1 MLYYIK
7 ISSADGLDEIEGNY
21 YIENIKQKSKQCQC
35 CNFYFFNKMNFRYDK
50 NKCDGCYNCLN
61 YEKSNYQYL
70 FRVIY
75 TKKGAF
81 RTVSDYFV
89 VEVEKLLEE
98 SNLNE
103 QFGWL
108 YKDEKYEIET
118 DDVLDNTEN
127 FVEIELKS
135 DPHVKS
141 SHNLS

>member
-1 MLYYIK
+1 MI
-7 ISSADGLDEIEGNY
+7 
-21 YIENIKQKSKQCQC
+21 
-35 CNFYFFNKMNFRYDK
+35 K

-81 RTVSDYFV
+81 RTVSNYFV

>member
-7 ISSADGLDEIEGNY
+7 ISSADGLDETEGNY

-75 TKKGAF
+75 TKK
-81 RTVSDYFV
+81 V
-89 VEVEKLLEE
+89 LLERLAIIL
-98 SNLNE
+98 S
-103 QFGWL
+103 
-108 YKDEKYEIET
+108 
-118 DDVLDNTEN
+118 
-127 FVEIELKS
+127 LKLKGYS
-135 DPHVKS
+135 K
-141 SHNLS
+141 NQT